1 MIIYLNGQ
9 YVKEEEARLSPF
21 DHGFLYGV
29 GVFETFRLYEGKPFL
44 LDWHMDRLN
53 NALEQLKIELELTKS
68 EVLVILDRL
77 LQLNQPQNLDARV
90 RLNISAG
97 PGGPGLF
104 PDSYKNP
111 GVMVMMNPFQ
121 PASVP
126 AEKEGVILQVHR
138 NTPEGPF
145 RLKSHHFLNNLYGKR
160 ELGHDAAKEGIFLT
174 EGGAVAEGIISNVF
188 WRKGSCVYT
197 PSLDTGI
204 LGGVTRR
211 YVIERLADMGIEVIE
226 GVYPL
231 EELLFADEA
240 WMTNSVQEIV
250 PFRRIGSTEFPGKD
264 GNLSKRLQEAYTND
278 RKAAKEYLS

>member
-21 DHGFLYGV
+21 DHGFLYGI

-44 LDWHMDRLN
+44 LERHLERLEK
-53 NALEQLKIELELTKS
+53 ALGELKIETALTQSDVLAVLDKLLEM
-68 EVLVILDRL
+68 
-77 LQLNQPQNLDARV
+77 NQPPNGDARI

-104 PDSYKNP
+104 PNSYKEP
-111 GVMVMMNPFQ
+111 GIMVIMNAFH

-126 AEKEGVILQVHR
+126 AEKEGVVLQVRR

-160 ELGHDAAKEGIFLT
+160 ELGNDPDKEGIFLT
-174 EGGAVAEGIISNVF
+174 DGGAVAEGIISNLF
-188 WRKGSCVYT
+188 WQKNGCVYT
-197 PSLDTGI
+197 PSLKTGI

-211 YVIERLADMGIEVIE
+211 YLIERLKQMGVEVKHGE
-226 GVYPL
+226 YPL
-231 EELLFADEA
+231 EHLLHADEA
-240 WMTNSVQEIV
+240 WLTNSIQGIV
-250 PFRRIGSTEFPGKD
+250 PFRKIGGATFPGKD
-264 GNLSKRLQEAYTND
+264 GSLTKSLQEVYTND
-278 RKAAKEYLS
+278 RQATKDYN

>member
-21 DHGFLYGV
+21 DHGFLYGI

-44 LDWHMDRLN
+44 LDWHLDRLYSS
-53 NALEQLKIELELTKS
+53 LEQLKIELELTKS
-68 EVLVILDRL
+68 EVLAILDRL
-77 LQLNQPQNLDARV
+77 LQLNQPPNLDAKV

-97 PGGPGLF
+97 SGESGLF
-104 PDSYKNP
+104 PEVYKNP

-126 AEKEGVILQVHR
+126 AEKEGVILQVRR

-174 EGGAVAEGIISNVF
+174 EGGDVAEGIISNIF
-188 WRKGSCVYT
+188 WKKDRCVYT
-197 PSLDTGI
+197 PSLATGI

-211 YVIERLADMGIEVIE
+211 YVIERLADMGIEVIQ
-226 GVYPL
+226 GVHPL
-231 EELLFADEA
+231 EELLSADEA
-240 WMTNSVQEIV
+240 WMTNSVQGIV

-278 RKAAKEYLS
+278 RTAAKDYI